1 MTTSSPSSQ
10 ALDDVVDVARL
21 GLEPTN
27 LVSAAVARRN
37 AEARRAILLLDPPL
51 MLAQSLL
58 GEHDRQ
64 IVQDHVVFGQRHVVR
79 QPRPGKLDALEIC
92 QHIVLVDDAVAHPWL
107 VERIV
112 EERELARHHV
122 DLAVR
127 RNVARQL
134 AGEILVTDGRERAR
148 VDPHRLAA
156 DVPERHQRA
165 VVKHEIGVGG
175 VLVDEVAALEIGGQQ
190 HAAGVALARDFGL
203 CSRRCGCIGCDIR
216 LCRSRNRRCGSC
228 RRRRTNDAGCSACA
242 PDWARCG
249 SRRPIDRAGSRRS
262 PCSRPSVVSWVTGV

>member
-27 LVSAAVARRN
+27 LISAAVARRD

-51 MLAQSLL
+51 MLAQPLF

-64 IVQDHVVFGQRHVVR
+64 VVQDHVVLGQRHVVR
-79 QPRPGKLDALEIC
+79 QPRPGKLDALEIG

-112 EERELARHHV
+112 EERELAGHHV

-127 RNVARQL
+127 RDVARQF

-165 VVKHEIGVGG
+165 VMKHEIGVGG

-190 HAAGVALARDFGL
+190 YAASVALVRDFGFVVVGADVL
-203 CSRRCGCIGCDIR
+203 VSIFGFAVLEIEAVDHAVAVEPMMQVVRRVHRIGPVAAVR
-216 LCRSRNRRCGSC
+216 
-228 RRRRTNDAGCSACA
+228 A
-242 PDWARCG
+242 P
-249 SRRPIDRAGSRRS
+249 
-262 PCSRPSVVSWVTGV
+262 